1 MFNVNAFAWAIL
13 HMTDKFEDSAAIIER
28 LTSSYGVTS
37 QRALASSLD
46 VPPNNVSSWVQR
58 NSVPGSAV
66 IKCALDTGADLR
78 WLMTGKFEN
87 SNFEVGKSKMSGRAL
102 YEQIQA
108 SGGKPV
114 LRRML
119 DAYGFRTQKELGD
132 LLDISTATIS
142 TWVRREYFP
151 GDAVVACTLDTGV
164 SLLWLATGQGSPG
177 NPDAASHEPT
187 FTTIPR
193 MSISSGA
200 LIDAGSWICDPS
212 FIPAGAKSI
221 RLVEQGNNSWLID
234 FDKKLI
240 GNGAWLLNID
250 GVHDIYS
257 VTRIPGNKIKVSTLT
272 TNFECSVD
280 DVECVGEIRKTII
293 NS

>member
-1 MFNVNAFAWAIL
+1 
-13 HMTDKFEDSAAIIER
+13 MTDKSEDSAAIIER
-28 LTSSYGVTS
+28 LVSSYGVTS
-37 QRALASSLD
+37 QRALASSLG

-132 LLDISTATIS
+132 FLDISTATIS

-151 GDAVVACTLDTGV
+151 GDAVVACALDTGV
-164 SLLWLATGQGSPG
+164 SLLWLATGEGNPG
-177 NPDAASHEPT
+177 NPGAVPYEQT
-187 FTTIPR
+187 FSSIPR
-193 MSISSGA
+193 KSISSGA
-200 LIDAGSWICDPS
+200 LTKIGSWVCDPS
-212 FIPAGAKSI
+212 FIPVDTTSI
-221 RLVEQGNNSWLID
+221 QLVERGNASWLVD
-234 FDKKLI
+234 FGQVVI
-240 GNGAWLLNID
+240 GNGMWLLSID

-257 VTRIPGNKIKVSTLT
+257 VARIPGNKVVVSNDDF
-272 TNFECSVD
+272 NFECSVD
-280 DVECVGEIRKTII
+280 DVICIGKVRKKIF
-293 NS
+293 SL

>member
-1 MFNVNAFAWAIL
+1 
-13 HMTDKFEDSAAIIER
+13 MTDKSEDSAAIIER
-28 LTSSYGVTS
+28 LVSSYGVTS
-37 QRALASSLD
+37 QRALASSLG

-114 LRRML
+114 LRRMM

-132 LLDISTATIS
+132 FLDISTATIS

-151 GDAVVACTLDTGV
+151 GDAVVACALDTGV
-164 SLLWLATGQGSPG
+164 SLLWLATGEGNPG
-177 NPDAASHEPT
+177 NPGAVPYEQT
-187 FTTIPR
+187 FSSIPR
-193 MSISSGA
+193 KSISSGA
-200 LIDAGSWICDPS
+200 LTKIGSWVCDPS
-212 FIPAGAKSI
+212 FIPVDATSI
-221 RLVEQGNNSWLID
+221 QLVERGNASWLVD
-234 FDKKLI
+234 FGQVVI
-240 GNGAWLLNID
+240 GNGMWLLSID

-257 VTRIPGNKIKVSTLT
+257 VARIPGNKVVVSNDDF
-272 TNFECSVD
+272 NFECSVD
-280 DVECVGEIRKTII
+280 DVICIGKVRKKIF
-293 NS
+293 SL

>member
-1 MFNVNAFAWAIL
+1 
-13 HMTDKFEDSAAIIER
+13 MTDKSEDSAAIIER
-28 LTSSYGVTS
+28 ITSSYGVAS
-37 QRALASSLD
+37 QRALASSLG

-87 SNFEVGKSKMSGRAL
+87 SNFEVGKTKISGRIL

-132 LLDISTATIS
+132 FLDISTATIS

-151 GDAVVACTLDTGV
+151 GDAVVACALDTGV
-164 SLLWLATGQGSPG
+164 SLLWLATGQGNPG
-177 NPDAASHEPT
+177 NPDAVSYEPT
-187 FTTIPR
+187 FSTMKR
-193 MSISSGA
+193 WSIASGE
-200 LIDAGSWICDPS
+200 LIRTGEWVCDPS
-212 FIPAGAKSI
+212 FIPESTSELGYVQK
-221 RLVEQGNNSWLID
+221 GNNSWLVDFGKKILGNGVWLLDID
-234 FDKKLI
+234 GSCDIYTVAILPGKRINITGITISFECDIDKVNPLGAVIMEIKKL
-240 GNGAWLLNID
+240 
-250 GVHDIYS
+250 Y
-257 VTRIPGNKIKVSTLT
+257 
-272 TNFECSVD
+272 
-280 DVECVGEIRKTII
+280 
-293 NS
+293 

>member
-1 MFNVNAFAWAIL
+1 
-13 HMTDKFEDSAAIIER
+13 MTDKSEDSAAIIER
-28 LTSSYGVTS
+28 LVSSYGVTS
-37 QRALASSLD
+37 QRALASSLG

-87 SNFEVGKSKMSGRAL
+87 SNFEVGKSKVSGRAL

-108 SGGKPV
+108 SGGKPI

-119 DAYGFRTQKELGD
+119 DAYGLRTQKELGD

-151 GDAVVACTLDTGV
+151 GDAVVACALDTGV
-164 SLLWLATGQGSPG
+164 SLLWLATGQGIPG
-177 NPDAASHEPT
+177 SPDATSHTPT

-193 MSISSGA
+193 ISIASG
-200 LIDAGSWICDPS
+200 LLVEIGSWICDPS
-212 FIPAGAKSI
+212 FISGNANTM
-221 RLVEQGNNSWLID
+221 RLVERSKESWLVD
-234 FDKKLI
+234 FKKRAI
-240 GNGAWLLNID
+240 GNGKWLLNID
-250 GVHDIYS
+250 GAHDIYLVS
-257 VTRIPGNKIKVSTLT
+257 RIPGNRVKVIGLSSD
-272 TNFECSVD
+272 FECSVNE
-280 DVECVGEIRKTII
+280 VECIGEVKKTII
-293 NS
+293 DG

>member
-1 MFNVNAFAWAIL
+1 
-13 HMTDKFEDSAAIIER
+13 MTDKFEDSAAIIER

-132 LLDISTATIS
+132 LLDIS
-142 TWVRREYFP
+142 
-151 GDAVVACTLDTGV
+151 
-164 SLLWLATGQGSPG
+164 
-177 NPDAASHEPT
+177 
-187 FTTIPR
+187 
-193 MSISSGA
+193 
-200 LIDAGSWICDPS
+200 
-212 FIPAGAKSI
+212 
-221 RLVEQGNNSWLID
+221 
-234 FDKKLI
+234 
-240 GNGAWLLNID
+240 GNGYGIGTYTYRLDCGDLGMACEEYEVTSID
-250 GVHDIYS
+250 NS
-257 VTRIPGNKIKVSTLT
+257 VTN
-272 TNFECSVD
+272 NF
-280 DVECVGEIRKTII
+280 GFL
-293 NS
+293 

>member
-1 MFNVNAFAWAIL
+1 
-13 HMTDKFEDSAAIIER
+13 MTDKSEDSAAIIER
-28 LTSSYGVTS
+28 LVSSYGVTS
-37 QRALASSLD
+37 QRALASSLG

-78 WLMTGKFEN
+78 WLMTGRFEN

-132 LLDISTATIS
+132 FLDISTATIS

-151 GDAVVACTLDTGV
+151 GDAVVACALDTGV
-164 SLLWLATGQGSPG
+164 SLLWLATGQGSPD
-177 NPDAASHEPT
+177 NSDAITYEQKFIS
-187 FTTIPR
+187 IPR
-193 MSISSGA
+193 MSIASGT
-200 LIDAGSWICDPS
+200 LVDTGTWICDPS
-212 FIPAGAKSI
+212 FLPVDAKSI
-221 RLVEQGNNSWLID
+221 RLIERGNDSWLID
-234 FDKKLI
+234 FEQKRI
-240 GNGAWLLNID
+240 GNGKWLLSID
-250 GVHDIYS
+250 GVNDVYS
-257 VTRIPGNKIKVSTLT
+257 VSRIPGNRIKVLRALT
-272 TNFECSVD
+272 EFECLVS
-280 DVECVGEIRKTII
+280 DVICVGEVKKTIL
-293 NS
+293 SS

>member
-1 MFNVNAFAWAIL
+1 
-13 HMTDKFEDSAAIIER
+13 MTDKLEDSAAIIER
-28 LTSSYGVTS
+28 LISSYGVSS
-37 QRALASSLD
+37 QRALASSLG

-87 SNFEVGKSKMSGRAL
+87 SNFEIGKSKVSGRAL

-132 LLDISTATIS
+132 FLGISTATIS
-142 TWVRREYFP
+142 TWGRREYFP

-164 SLLWLATGQGSPG
+164 SLLWLATGQGNPG
-177 NPDAASHEPT
+177 NPDATFYEPAFVT
-187 FTTIPR
+187 LSR
-193 MSISSGA
+193 MKIS
-200 LIDAGSWICDPS
+200 AGTLVEMSSWIVDRS
-212 FIPAGAKSI
+212 FVPDDYQNLYFLEGEDEA
-221 RLVEQGNNSWLID
+221 WLID
-234 FDKKLI
+234 FDSKHLSNGRWLI
-240 GNGAWLLNID
+240 SID
-250 GVHDIYS
+250 GIHDVYD
-257 VTRIPGNKIKVSTLT
+257 VVRIPGGKIILKRQASE
-272 TNFECSVD
+272 FECLAS
-280 DVECVGEIRKTII
+280 EIICKGQVRKTIAL
-293 NS
+293 S

>member
-1 MFNVNAFAWAIL
+1 
-13 HMTDKFEDSAAIIER
+13 MTDKSEDSAAIIER
-28 LTSSYGVTS
+28 LVSSYGVTS
-37 QRALASSLD
+37 QRALASSLG

-132 LLDISTATIS
+132 FLDISTATIS

-151 GDAVVACTLDTGV
+151 GDAVVACALDTGV
-164 SLLWLATGQGSPG
+164 SLLWLATGQGNPG
-177 NPDAASHEPT
+177 NPDAVSYEPNFVT
-187 FTTIPR
+187 LPR
-193 MSISSGA
+193 ISISSGK
-200 LIDAGSWICDPS
+200 LVNVGSWLADPS
-212 FIPAGAKSI
+212 FIPEGEKSI
-221 RLVEQGNNSWLID
+221 RFVERGNDAWLIA
-234 FDKKLI
+234 FDRNTI
-240 GNGAWLLNID
+240 GNGKWLLNID
-250 GVHDIYS
+250 GIHDVYS
-257 VTRIPGNKIKVSTLT
+257 VSRIPGNKIKVTGESSQFDCL
-272 TNFECSVD
+272 VD
-280 DVECVGEIRKTII
+280 DVECDGEIVKTIMGI
-293 NS
+293 

>member
-1 MFNVNAFAWAIL
+1 
-13 HMTDKFEDSAAIIER
+13 MTDKSEDSAAIIER
-28 LTSSYGVTS
+28 LVSSYGVTS
-37 QRALASSLD
+37 QRALASSLG
-46 VPPNNVSSWVQR
+46 VPTNNVSSWVQR

-87 SNFEVGKSKMSGRAL
+87 SNFEIGKSKMSGRAL

-132 LLDISTATIS
+132 FLDISTATIS

-151 GDAVVACTLDTGV
+151 GDAVVACALDTGV
-164 SLLWLATGQGSPG
+164 SLLWLATGQGNPG
-177 NPDAASHEPT
+177 NPDAVSYEPL
-187 FTTIPR
+187 FVALRRVTIT
-193 MSISSGA
+193 SGRLTEEGHWVA
-200 LIDAGSWICDPS
+200 DPS
-212 FIPAGAKSI
+212 FIPENEKSL
-221 RLVEQGNNSWLID
+221 RFVERGSDAWLIA
-234 FDKKLI
+234 FDRNTI
-240 GNGAWLLNID
+240 GNGKWLLNID

-257 VTRIPGNKIKVSTLT
+257 VSRIPGNKIKVSGASSE
-272 TNFECSVD
+272 FECFAA
-280 DVECVGEIRKTII
+280 DVECIGEVIKTISS
-293 NS
+293 N